1 MLQAVYRPFG
11 FGSCRAAL
19 LATGPFVLGA
29 VRRPSPLHLET
40 CTVLLTVL
48 QELQVCRQVWS
59 AIILTNT
66 QYSEVSAGQC
76 ANALA
81 GGGCLVE
88 SQMWLR
94 VSKRE
99 KASAAAAFD
108 DLALRGLRGRPF
120 SEKSKGRAL
129 PLCFGCRLSA
139 LQHRA
144 PSDCPA
150 CCTLRC
156 VQSASKC
163 M

>member
-1 MLQAVYRPFG
+1 MLLAVYRPFG

-19 LATGPFVLGA
+19 LATGPSVLGA

-88 SQMWLR
+88 SQTWLLFTC
-94 VSKRE
+94 SLL
-99 KASAAAAFD
+99 AFED
-108 DLALRGLRGRPF
+108 MGMPLLSIFLR
-120 SEKSKGRAL
+120 KG
-129 PLCFGCRLSA
+129 
-139 LQHRA
+139 
-144 PSDCPA
+144 
-150 CCTLRC
+150 
-156 VQSASKC
+156 
-163 M
+163 